1 MFEKFKKVF
10 STSDSKTAPNT
21 KTKGHSGTPVMNGY
35 IQENELNQSLLGK
48 TKYVTYGN
56 ILANTAI
63 VAAGTRYFLNLVA
76 KPTWSVQPA
85 DDSSAANDSAQLIT
99 DMMGDMD
106 TPWYRVIRRAA
117 MYRFYGFSLQEWT
130 AKRSDSGHISILDIC
145 PRPQATIERWDVDLS
160 GRVAGVVQR
169 SPSTF
174 EEIYLPISK
183 LIYVVDDTLNDSP
196 EGLGLFRHI
205 VEPVARLQ
213 RYEQLE
219 GFGFESDLRGIPVG
233 RGPFAE
239 LQALVDSGELSPAD
253 KAAAEQPLVD
263 FMTNHIKNPKLGLLL
278 DSLTYESEGDN
289 PTPSQVKQWDLQLLS
304 SNTTSQ
310 EPIARA
316 IERLNQEIARV
327 LGVEGLLLGGTSN
340 GSQALS
346 TDKSNNFALI
356 IDSTLKEL
364 KESFEKEFIDVIWK
378 LNGFDKKLKPS
389 FKIDQIQ
396 FQDITKITEAL
407 RDLALAGAPMDPN
420 DPAINEVRDLLGLS
434 KSIPFDETDL
444 ALTNNPDPHG
454 NNDGVL

>member
-1 MFEKFKKVF
+1 
-10 STSDSKTAPNT
+10 
-21 KTKGHSGTPVMNGY
+21 
-35 IQENELNQSLLGK
+35 
-48 TKYVTYGN
+48 
-56 ILANTAI
+56 
-63 VAAGTRYFLNLVA
+63 
-76 KPTWSVQPA
+76 
-85 DDSSAANDSAQLIT
+85 
-99 DMMGDMD
+99 
-106 TPWYRVIRRAA
+106 
-117 MYRFYGFSLQEWT
+117 
-130 AKRSDSGHISILDIC
+130 
-145 PRPQATIERWDVDLS
+145 
-160 GRVAGVVQR
+160 
-169 SPSTF
+169 
-174 EEIYLPISK
+174 
-183 LIYVVDDTLNDSP
+183 
-196 EGLGLFRHI
+196 LFRHI